1 MRKKKQRVKKK
12 NAPSKYA
19 VQAAKEDSQSNDWS
33 RIEVVAQVNKEKEA
47 KTQKHKWLK
56 KWGSKEKGKISIPKT
71 EK

>member
-33 RIEVVAQVNKEKEA
+33 RVGMVAQVNKEKGGKNSE
-47 KTQKHKWLK
+47 TEMI
-56 KWGSKEKGKISIPKT
+56 KELGK
-71 EK
+71 

>member
-33 RIEVVAQVNKEKEA
+33 RIEVVAQVNR
-47 KTQKHKWLK
+47 
-56 KWGSKEKGKISIPKT
+56 EKGGENSET
-71 EK
+71 EMIKEIGK

>member
-33 RIEVVAQVNKEKEA
+33 RIEVVAQVNREKDGKNLEIEMIKEM
-47 KTQKHKWLK
+47 
-56 KWGSKEKGKISIPKT
+56 GK
-71 EK
+71 